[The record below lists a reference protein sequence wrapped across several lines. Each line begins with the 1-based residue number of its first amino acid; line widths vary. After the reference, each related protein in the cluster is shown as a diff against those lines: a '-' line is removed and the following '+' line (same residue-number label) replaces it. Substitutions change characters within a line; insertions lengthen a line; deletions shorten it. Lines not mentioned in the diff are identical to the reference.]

1 MTQGFAIFA
10 VSVAVNFA
18 IAAAVFI
25 FFGVFRKSK
34 FVSKYYAPRRYT
46 RNGRKRPARLPYSF
60 YKWIPIVYRYT
71 QEEVIELSGMD
82 AAMYLRVLMFGAE
95 LFFFLTIWCLIVV
108 LPTNLSGHEVS
119 TLMSTN
125 NKAAYSNFTYW
136 VPAPPPPSPHPSGA
150 GSFLDATNSDQPDPT
165 ETPDMYAD
173 VPPAPP
179 GLIWWEYRPGVP
191 PLSQPVTYFGL
202 SNWTNW
208 GWRYDPDYIVPFYQY
223 SNIDK
228 TAMTNLSNGDK
239 RFWVHLISTYV
250 ISWYVYKLMWRFNQ
264 EAVALRIQYLMNTK
278 EGAESHT
285 VLVTDIPVLEFGT
298 IPHRIETTVFRYLP
312 VRIKEGVKKIAK
324 TGFGLANTGVNA
336 TIGRANKVL
345 LHGETISL
353 PSGLVG
359 LPKNLSALPSNI
371 LEILPDIIARQR
383 RGSKGLLSP
392 KGSGLPPSTE
402 AAHEAGD
409 VVVDLNPGLSTKPSS
424 GPAGLQTKLKADTA
438 RLETTLSADTA
449 GLETTLSADTAGL
462 ETILSAD
469 TAGLDTTA
477 SSGIA
482 ASVVKRDS
490 FKDAIFYDAKSTT
503 LPVYGKRIG
512 DADVIEGPM
521 EAEPQEP
528 ETLEPGA
535 GAGTQDVTEL
545 DAWQK
550 CGALAAIGMSVQE
563 ITEREFEE
571 LFPGQVARVG
581 MVHDTTALD
590 PLVKEYQKVTRQLE
604 DLLDEYIGRKKQ
616 LKKIKRKKVKV
627 VGAKYGMWGLR
638 KYGTTLT
645 NVDALVFWPDRLA
658 CLADQIQ
665 VEQRRA
671 LKLAVPSA
679 FVTFKTRRAQVIA
692 CSSLLHH
699 DQRAWAADAAPNSE
713 ELVWANLG
721 WRSWERQLR
730 FVAVWAAFF
739 ALALFYI
746 IPITAVQGLINVS
759 RLETTPGLRTLT
771 NLPVINGLITSF
783 LPSVILRIF
792 LKLLPNLLGF
802 MSHVQGVTS
811 LSQVDFGV
819 LRKYFIFQV
828 LTVFFGSFI
837 AGSLLNQL
845 NAIIHDPTTLV
856 DILGEAAPQ
865 VAVFFMT
872 YLLLMAL
879 SSKPIGFL
887 RLVGLLGYYIK
898 SGFAST
904 ARARAR
910 LWQNQQMSFGS
921 DIPDHTMSILLGL
934 GFSVVAPLIAP
945 IGLLYFLVMLLIGKY
960 QMVYVFTE
968 SYQSG
973 GKIWRQAFDQIIVAV
988 LIWQLLMIGL
998 IGLKKAPTQA
1008 GLLVPLPII
1017 TIVFRVI
1024 AGNLFMKPQSI
1035 LSLRGAADLDKRE
1048 QEAGAR
1054 LAAQNLT
1061 RQVEHDNLY
1070 ESPAFRVS
1078 HEGLEELLAEVK
1090 RVDALIM
1097 AKPPGHPDVEAAAG
1111 EASEQ
1116 EVSDSEEE
1124 FRTQGDEEFFP
1135 ASSSALP
1142 DEAVLPE
1149 MQARFRA
1156 RHVPISGGALKGH
1169 KQANDGLGNG
1179 AFDRA
1184 CLVSEGDP
1192 YVP

>member
-1 MTQGFAIFA
+1 
-10 VSVAVNFA
+10 
-18 IAAAVFI
+18 
-25 FFGVFRKSK
+25 
-34 FVSKYYAPRRYT
+34 
-46 RNGRKRPARLPYSF
+46 
-60 YKWIPIVYRYT
+60 
-71 QEEVIELSGMD
+71 MD
-82 AAMYLRVLMFGAE
+82 AAMYLRVIMFGAE

-125 NKAAYSNFTYW
+125 NEAAYSNFTYW
-136 VPAPPPPSPHPSGA
+136 VPAPPPPSPNPSGA
-150 GSFLDATNSDQPDPT
+150 SSLLDATNSDQPDPIADHLRMLSSKAAGPAQ
-165 ETPDMYAD
+165 TPDMYAD

-191 PLSQPVTYFGL
+191 PLPQPVTYFGL

-208 GWRYDPDYIVPFYQY
+208 GWRYNPDYAVPFYQY

-312 VRIKEGVKKIAK
+312 VRIKEGVKKVAK
-324 TGFGLANTGVNA
+324 TGFGLANTGMSA

-353 PSGLVG
+353 PPGLVG

-383 RGSKGLLSP
+383 RGSKGPLSP
-392 KGSGLPPSTE
+392 KGSGLPLSAQ

-409 VVVDLNPGLSTKPSS
+409 VVVDLSPGLSTKPSGGQS
-424 GPAGLQTKLKADTA
+424 DLDTKLN
-438 RLETTLSADTA
+438 ADTA
-449 GLETTLSADTAGL
+449 GLETK
-462 ETILSAD
+462 LSAD

-477 SSGIA
+477 SIGIA
-482 ASVVKRDS
+482 ATVVKKDS
-490 FKDAIFYDAKSTT
+490 FKDAKFYDAKSTT

-528 ETLEPGA
+528 ETLQPGA

-550 CGALAAIGMSVQE
+550 CGALAAVGMSVQE

-581 MVHDTTALD
+581 IVHDTTALD

-658 CLADQIQ
+658 CLADQIK

-730 FVAVWAAFF
+730 FVAVWGAFF
-739 ALALFYI
+739 ALHSSTSSPSL
-746 IPITAVQGLINVS
+746 QS
-759 RLETTPGLRTLT
+759 R
-771 NLPVINGLITSF
+771 
-783 LPSVILRIF
+783 
-792 LKLLPNLLGF
+792 
-802 MSHVQGVTS
+802 
-811 LSQVDFGV
+811 
-819 LRKYFIFQV
+819 
-828 LTVFFGSFI
+828 
-837 AGSLLNQL
+837 
-845 NAIIHDPTTLV
+845 
-856 DILGEAAPQ
+856 
-865 VAVFFMT
+865 
-872 YLLLMAL
+872 
-879 SSKPIGFL
+879 
-887 RLVGLLGYYIK
+887 
-898 SGFAST
+898 
-904 ARARAR
+904 
-910 LWQNQQMSFGS
+910 
-921 DIPDHTMSILLGL
+921 
-934 GFSVVAPLIAP
+934 
-945 IGLLYFLVMLLIGKY
+945 
-960 QMVYVFTE
+960 
-968 SYQSG
+968 
-973 GKIWRQAFDQIIVAV
+973 
-988 LIWQLLMIGL
+988 
-998 IGLKKAPTQA
+998 
-1008 GLLVPLPII
+1008 
-1017 TIVFRVI
+1017 
-1024 AGNLFMKPQSI
+1024 
-1035 LSLRGAADLDKRE
+1035 
-1048 QEAGAR
+1048 
-1054 LAAQNLT
+1054 
-1061 RQVEHDNLY
+1061 
-1070 ESPAFRVS
+1070 
-1078 HEGLEELLAEVK
+1078 
-1090 RVDALIM
+1090 
-1097 AKPPGHPDVEAAAG
+1097 
-1111 EASEQ
+1111 
-1116 EVSDSEEE
+1116 
-1124 FRTQGDEEFFP
+1124 
-1135 ASSSALP
+1135 ASS
-1142 DEAVLPE
+1142 
-1149 MQARFRA
+1149 M
-1156 RHVPISGGALKGH
+1156 
-1169 KQANDGLGNG
+1169 
-1179 AFDRA
+1179 
-1184 CLVSEGDP
+1184 
-1192 YVP
+1192 